1 MNRLRPIA
9 FSLMG
14 VIILLLIAGSV
25 VEQLCGTTAAIRY
38 VYAAPWTIVLWFGA
52 ALSGMTLL
60 LRTQWRQWGTILL
73 HMAFVVILGGAL
85 VTHLWGVQGA
95 VELRPGQPVRTFT
108 DKEHDYRTLSFPFT
122 LTLSDFD
129 VLTYPGT
136 DTPRDY
142 VSRLTVHDGG
152 QVTEGEVAMNRIFRY
167 RGWRFCQSHY
177 TAGESVV
184 LLVNRDPWGIG
195 LTYSGYALLLIA
207 MVLFFL
213 QPRSRFRTLLRSALT
228 AATLLVTLSVQ
239 AAPQT
244 LPRQQARA
252 MGDLAVFHNGRIQPL
267 SCLATDF
274 TEKLCGR
281 ATYAGMTPEQVYAGW
296 LLAPYTWLD
305 EPMFKLKAADR
316 KALHLSGRY
325 ATYNQL
331 YYARQQGVT
340 LSPYAEEKT
349 ALVQMLLHGE
359 LTRIYPYADTAQHT
373 VQWLSP
379 ASDLPL
385 GMSDE
390 QWFFIRKSLDYMGEL
405 LHEQDYAHI
414 DTLLR
419 KTARYQQVQ
428 YARCDAAQDLP
439 SPTRFRA
446 EQLFRRLA
454 YTKPMAM
461 ATLTVGLLLFL
472 LYIFVSATGRPMP
485 QWVSRTAWWLLSA
498 EWLVLTVLLGLRWY
512 ISGHVPL
519 SNGHETMQALAWL
532 TMLTAVAAARRG
544 RRDLLLT
551 SAWLVSGLALL
562 VSMMTAS
569 NPQITS
575 LMPVLQS
582 PLLSLHVTVIML
594 SYCLLALIAINS
606 IASLVTQAIHP
617 DTRRLT
623 KAMDL
628 SQLLL
633 YPAVFCLAIGI
644 FIGAV
649 WANISWGSYWQWDP
663 KETWALITLLVYAMP
678 LHTTSLRFL
687 QRPVVFHLYCL
698 LAFLA
703 VLFTYFGV
711 NFLLGGMHS
720 YA

>member
-1 MNRLRPIA
+1 M
-9 FSLMG
+9 
-14 VIILLLIAGSV
+14 
-25 VEQLCGTTAAIRY
+25 
-38 VYAAPWTIVLWFGA
+38 
-52 ALSGMTLL
+52 
-60 LRTQWRQWGTILL
+60 
-73 HMAFVVILGGAL
+73 
-85 VTHLWGVQGA
+85 THLWGIQGA
-95 VELRPGQPVRTFT
+95 VELHIGQPTRTFT
-108 DKEHDYRTLSFPFT
+108 DKEHDYRTLDFPFT
-122 LTLSDFD
+122 LTLSDFE
-129 VLTYPGT
+129 VQTYPGT

-142 VSRLTVHDGG
+142 VSHLTVLDNGH
-152 QVTEGEVAMNRIFRY
+152 VTEGVVAMNHIFRY
-167 RGWRFCQSHY
+167 KGWRFCQSHH

-195 LTYSGYALLLIA
+195 LTYSGYVMLLIA

-213 QPRSRFRTLLRSALT
+213 QPHSRFRSLLRGAMTAVALL
-228 AATLLVTLSVQ
+228 ATLSVQ
-239 AAPQT
+239 ATPQT
-244 LPRQQARA
+244 LPREQARA
-252 MGDLAVFHNGRIQPL
+252 LGNLAVFHNGRIQPL

-274 TEKLCGR
+274 TEKLCGHS
-281 ATYAGMTPEQVYAGW
+281 TYKGMTAEQVYAGW

-305 EPMFKLKAADR
+305 EPMFKMKAADR
-316 KALHLSGRY
+316 KVLHLNSRY

-331 YYARQQGVT
+331 IRARQQGT
-340 LSPYAEEKT
+340 RLTPYAEEKT

-359 LTRIYPYADTAQHT
+359 LTRIYPYADTTSTAL
-373 VQWLSP
+373 QWLSP

-385 GMSDE
+385 GMQDE

-414 DTLLR
+414 DTLLL

-428 YARCDAAQDLP
+428 YARSEAEEALP
-439 SPTRFRA
+439 SPTHFRA
-446 EQLFRRLA
+446 EQLFRRIA

-472 LYIFVSATGRPMP
+472 LYIGLSASGRSMP
-485 QWVSRTAWWLLSA
+485 QWLNRSTWWLLCA
-498 EWLVLTVLLGLRWY
+498 EWLILTCLLAVRWF

-519 SNGHETMQALAWL
+519 SNGHETMQSLAWL
-532 TMLTAVAAARRG
+532 TMLTAIGAGEQG
-544 RRDLLLT
+544 RRSLLLT
-551 SAWLVSGLALL
+551 AAWLVSGLALL

-606 IASLVTQAIHP
+606 IAALITQAIRP
-617 DTRRLT
+617 DEPRLT

-678 LHTTSLRFL
+678 LHTNSLRFL
-687 QRPVVFHLYCL
+687 QRPIVFHLYCL

-711 NFLLGGMHS
+711 NYLLGGMHS